1 MSVDNF
7 HFSPVSGVSLIFFIL
22 LSLAGALQLQ
32 LLTTLLLTHSKQ
44 VLRFLPPLLQS
55 SNFRIINEREVWS
68 APHHP
73 RHIIWRATM
82 ETRDSHPQPVFA
94 CYHYWAMHNACTIHK
109 WIHPMNLI
117 NFLFSKLLEN
127 CYLMYI
133 EFYIFVDLLF
143 LFVSMSGQFP
153 ETVLKLFHNFTLSL
167 KFKTLIE
174 CS

>member
-44 VLRFLPPLLQS
+44 VLRFLQ
-55 SNFRIINEREVWS
+55 
-68 APHHP
+68 
-73 RHIIWRATM
+73 
-82 ETRDSHPQPVFA
+82 
-94 CYHYWAMHNACTIHK
+94 CTVHK

-117 NFLFSKLLEN
+117 NFLFSKLLELESY
-127 CYLMYI
+127 YLMYI
-133 EFYIFVDLLF
+133 GFYIFVDLLF